1 VTTRR
6 LVQLVADYG
15 PGDLAFAEMAQ
26 LLEFVVPDAD
36 VRLTRVPARDTLA
49 AGWCAAS
56 LALCEGPPGRLVVVD
71 VTASGGA
78 RHCVGR
84 ARDGVE
90 IVGPNGGW
98 TWSLLAAEVCGPCYL
113 EVPARDGLGGAPQ
126 LLAQAVVRVA
136 GRQPHG
142 VREPVPH
149 EEIPAVP
156 DSVVAFVDCDGSLET
171 TIPHRADTVGR
182 QMQVR
187 IGDVTATAFVTDG
200 SPPPQADALA
210 LQPVGSTRGGGR
222 PFSALTLRGGSAAE
236 LFRSP
241 PGGATVALGA
251 PAGG

>member
-1 VTTRR
+1 VTARR

-15 PGDLAFAEMAQ
+15 PGDLAFAEMTQ
-26 LLEFVVPDAD
+26 LPELVVPDAE

-71 VTASGGA
+71 VTASDGA

-90 IVGPNGGW
+90 IVGPNCGW
-98 TWSLLAAEVCGPCYL
+98 TWSFLTADVCGPCYL
-113 EVPARDGLGGAPQ
+113 EVPARDGLVRTPR

-136 GRQPHG
+136 RRQPHG

-149 EEIPAVP
+149 EEIPVVP

-171 TIPHRADTVGR
+171 TVPHAADTVGR
-182 QMQVR
+182 QMEVR

-200 SPPPQADALA
+200 SPPPGEDALA
-210 LQPVGSTRGGGR
+210 LRPADSTRGGDR
-222 PFSALTLRGGSAAE
+222 AFSALTVRGGSAAE
-236 LFRSP
+236 LFGSP
-241 PGGATVALGA
+241 PGGAPVVLGG
-251 PAGG
+251 PAGA

>member
-1 VTTRR
+1 VTPRR

-26 LLEFVVPDAD
+26 LLEFVVPDAE
-36 VRLTRVPARDTLA
+36 VRLTRVPAHDTLA

-71 VTASGGA
+71 VTATGGA

-90 IVGPNGGW
+90 IVGPNCGW
-98 TWSLLAAEVCGPCYL
+98 TWSFLAAEVCGPCYL
-113 EVPARDGLGGAPQ
+113 EVPARDGLVGTPQ

-136 GRQPHG
+136 RRQPHG
-142 VREPVPH
+142 VQEPVRH
-149 EEIPAVP
+149 EEIPVIP

-171 TIPHRADTVGR
+171 TVPHVADAVGG
-182 QMQVR
+182 QMEVR

-200 SPPPQADALA
+200 SAPPGEDALA
-210 LQPVGSTRGGGR
+210 LRPAGSTRGGGR
-222 PFSALTLRGGSAAE
+222 SFSALTVRGGSAAE
-236 LFRSP
+236 LFGSP
-241 PGGATVALGA
+241 PGGAPVALAVRGGA
-251 PAGG
+251 

>member
-26 LLEFVVPDAD
+26 LLEFVVPDAE
-36 VRLTRVPARDTLA
+36 VRLTRVPTGDTLA

-56 LALCEGPPGRLVVVD
+56 LGLCEGPPGRLVVVD
-71 VTASGGA
+71 VTASYGA

-90 IVGPNGGW
+90 IVGPDCGW

-113 EVPARDGLGGAPQ
+113 EVPARHALADTPQ
-126 LLAQAVVRVA
+126 LLGQAVVRVA
-136 GRQPHG
+136 RRQPHG
-142 VREPVPH
+142 VRELVPD

-187 IGDVTATAFVTDG
+187 IGDVTATALVTDG
-200 SPPPQADALA
+200 SAPPGEQALA
-210 LQPVGSTRGGGR
+210 LRPTGSTRGGAR
-222 PFSALTLRGGSAAE
+222 SFTALTLHGGSAAE
-236 LFRSP
+236 LFGSP
-241 PGGATVALGA
+241 PGGATVAL
-251 PAGG
+251 AGG